1 MSYTVED
8 LFSDKIEPEMVKLF
22 QECIEEHESRYE
34 KFMEILKLAMED
46 RLEKALLSIIVDP
59 YKEGVPIEDMVQKCT
74 GIFSD
79 SVELRKLEYSKD
91 NAIIFVNYRGI
102 EEEDNKRSQ

>member
-22 QECIEEHESRYE
+22 QECVEEHESRYE
-34 KFMEILKLAMED
+34 KFMEIILRQAMDD
-46 RLEKALLSIIVDP
+46 RLRRALLNIVVDP
-59 YKEGVPIEDMVQKCT
+59 YKEGLSVEEAVQRCL

-79 SVELRKLEYSKD
+79 SAELRKLEYSKD
-91 NAIIFVNYRGI
+91 SAIISVNYRGV
-102 EEEDNKRSQ
+102 EEEDSHG